1 MSLSQVP
8 GVKNA
13 FKSVLSEDEHLIL
26 FHRLLFKGDAGEK
39 SQRRKDVLAYKGLK
53 DDELVTTEE
62 NMNKSFTVVQ
72 IKAVMKYLALPFPAA
87 GVKKEGLVSQ
97 VVAFLNSF
105 PESIIDPNSTS
116 DTSAH
121 NEGSASASS
130 SKKRHA
136 DESSSGE
143 TPRTKRKTLFTTATA
158 DVLVTVFPHLSTKPV
173 TLKNLSKDL
182 WATLPKAQKA
192 SGWLPQAMH
201 AAAAHSVTAHS
212 VAQPD
217 EALAL
222 FSNFTFGKQ
231 STVSITETAA
241 L

>member
-1 MSLSQVP
+1 
-8 GVKNA
+8 
-13 FKSVLSEDEHLIL
+13 
-26 FHRLLFKGDAGEK
+26 
-39 SQRRKDVLAYKGLK
+39 
-53 DDELVTTEE
+53 
-62 NMNKSFTVVQ
+62 
-72 IKAVMKYLALPFPAA
+72 MKYLALPFPAA